1 MKRIRFLVTVVGI
14 LVFCCCNST
23 SQNQAPTISTV
34 EPQEFI
40 ARMST
45 KSVQLIDVRT
55 AEEVAE
61 GKIPGAKNLDFFAA
75 DFDKKLGRLEKDR
88 AVFVYCALGGR
99 SLKTANKLKNMGFVE
114 IYNLDGGFTRWTEE
128 NMLTE

>member
-1 MKRIRFLVTVVGI
+1 
-14 LVFCCCNST
+14 
-23 SQNQAPTISTV
+23 
-34 EPQEFI
+34 
-40 ARMST
+40 MST